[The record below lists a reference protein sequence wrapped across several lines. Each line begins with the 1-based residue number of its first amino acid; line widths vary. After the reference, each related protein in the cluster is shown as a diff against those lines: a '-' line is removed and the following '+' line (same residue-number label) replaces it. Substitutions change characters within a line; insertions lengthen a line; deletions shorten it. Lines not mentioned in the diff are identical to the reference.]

1 MDDEFK
7 QLRQLIERSHRAV
20 IFTGAGI
27 STESGIPDFR
37 GPKGLCKTVS
47 PIDFNEFVQ
56 SEDKRR
62 ERWRRQF
69 SGDNSMGDAE
79 PNEGHMAVAKLVQ
92 VGKVSHVITQ
102 NVDGLHHKSGIPA
115 EQIIELHGNSNYA
128 RCLDCETRYELPG
141 LKSAFLANGTI
152 PMCSACGGIVK
163 TATISFGQGMPQRE
177 VLLAEEA
184 TIACDLFIAIGS
196 SLVVYPAAGYPV
208 TAKRNGAALV
218 IINNE
223 PTDIDPIC
231 DLVLHHQIGETLTAV
246 VDESPVNRQPPQ
258 PTV

>member
-1 MDDEFK
+1 MDEESK
-7 QLRQLIERSHRAV
+7 QLRQLIERSHRVV

-37 GPKGLCKTVS
+37 GPKGLWKTVS
-47 PIDFNEFVQ
+47 PIDFNDFVQ
-56 SEDKRR
+56 SENKRH

-69 SGDNSMGDAE
+69 SGDKTMGDAE
-79 PNEGHMAVAKLVQ
+79 PNAGHMAVAKLVQ
-92 VGKVSHVITQ
+92 MGKVSHVITQ

-115 EQIIELHGNSNYA
+115 EQVIELHGSSNYA
-128 RCLDCETRYELPG
+128 KCLDCETWCELPD
-141 LKSAFLANGTI
+141 LKKEFLANGTI
-152 PMCSACGGIVK
+152 PMCSACGGLVK
-163 TATISFGQGMPQRE
+163 TATISFGQAMPQRE

-184 TIACDLFIAIGS
+184 TLACDLFIAIGS

-218 IINNE
+218 MINNQ

-231 DLVLHHQIGETLTAV
+231 DLVLHRQIGETLSAV
-246 VDESPVNRQPPQ
+246 VD
-258 PTV
+258 